1 MSELRY
7 AWLNDKIREAS
18 ADAAARKT
26 WRFEATFFEPASA
39 EEVGRCERALG
50 FELPPSYRDFVRM
63 SNGVVF
69 TFLEPVMDVVV
80 PATHSIDS
88 LQQMERFTSQR
99 RNEKYHDWD
108 RLVHVGFHNE
118 GDDILFD
125 VLARSAD
132 GECALFDSS
141 KFPYS
146 GLEEHESASF
156 EEHVRRFLEFVIA
169 LP

>member
-1 MSELRY
+1 LSETRY
-7 AWLNDKIREAS
+7 GWLKDKVREAG

-26 WRFEATFFEPASA
+26 WRFEATFFEPAR
-39 EEVGRCERALG
+39 EEQIEHCERALS
-50 FELPPSYRDFVRM
+50 FELPPSYRDFVRVT
-63 SNGVVF
+63 NGAVF

-80 PATHSIDS
+80 PVAHSIDS

-99 RNEKYHDWD
+99 RIEKYHDWD

-125 VLARSAD
+125 VLARSAA
-132 GECALFDSS
+132 GECAIFDSGW
-141 KFPYS
+141 FPYK
-146 GLEEHESASF
+146 GLDEHESASF
-156 EEHVRRFLEFVIA
+156 EDHLRRFLESVIA